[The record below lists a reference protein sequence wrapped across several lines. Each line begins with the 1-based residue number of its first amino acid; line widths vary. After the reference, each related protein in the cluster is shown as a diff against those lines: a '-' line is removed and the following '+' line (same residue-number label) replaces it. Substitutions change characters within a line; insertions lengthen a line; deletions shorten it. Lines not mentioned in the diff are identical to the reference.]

1 MFLYKIEI
9 TMPEGKKAA
18 LIVLADSDAKA
29 FEYAEGHLARHY
41 IKAPEV
47 LEMVM
52 LEKKRVEKGSGYV
65 IETV

>member
-9 TMPEGKKAA
+9 TMTEGKAT
-18 LIVLADSDAKA
+18 LIVIAESDAKA
-29 FEYAEGHLARHY
+29 FEYAEGHLVRHY
-41 IKAPEV
+41 VKTPEV
-47 LEMVM
+47 LESVL